1 MEMRC
6 EGCAGCCLDWRPV
19 SPSPADHERRGP
31 RPPLDDA
38 YNLVPLGRDEVRTF
52 LDAGLGDA
60 LTPRLWAA
68 ASPAEAVTVDGVDVA
83 GVNGRPAFVVGLRSV
98 RKPVA
103 PFGLDR
109 TWLDACVFL
118 DPETLR
124 CRIHGGDRYP
134 DACATYPGRNLELNQ
149 ETECERVESA
159 VGGVRLLDD
168 DVPADL
174 PPPLFGP
181 QALGS
186 RLFLHPDPGRLTG
199 VVERVARGTPTA
211 ADRAEFVGVAAGSS
225 PGTVAVNEA
234 RAARARERAV
244 DGASWVSEAIEFWTE
259 RAGDSGTRVDP
270 SAGWADVEASLGAP
284 ETEGW

>member
-1 MEMRC
+1 MEVNC

-19 SPSPADHERRGP
+19 AASPADHERRGE

-38 YNLVPLGRDEVRTF
+38 YNFVALGRDEVRAF

-60 LTPRLWAA
+60 LTARLWAA
-68 ASPAEAVTVDGVDVA
+68 ASPEEAVTVDGRDVA
-83 GVNGRPAFVVGLRSV
+83 GVNGRPAFVVGLRTA

-103 PFGLDR
+103 PFDLGR

-124 CRIHGGDRYP
+124 CRIHGDDCYP
-134 DACATYPGRNLELNQ
+134 DACATYPGRNLELDR
-149 ETECERVESA
+149 ETECERVESTF
-159 VGGVRLLDD
+159 GGDRLRDD
-168 DVPADL
+168 DPPAAL

-186 RLFLHPDPGRLTG
+186 RLFLHPTPERLDGVVGRL
-199 VVERVARGTPTA
+199 VRGSPTA

-225 PGTVAVNEA
+225 PGTVAVNET
-234 RAARARERAV
+234 RATRSRERAL
-244 DGASWVSEAIEFWTE
+244 DAESWVSDAVEFWAE
-259 RAGDSGTRVDP
+259 HADDVGARADLPV
-270 SAGWADVEASLGAP
+270 GWADVEASLGAP
-284 ETEGW
+284 ETEEW